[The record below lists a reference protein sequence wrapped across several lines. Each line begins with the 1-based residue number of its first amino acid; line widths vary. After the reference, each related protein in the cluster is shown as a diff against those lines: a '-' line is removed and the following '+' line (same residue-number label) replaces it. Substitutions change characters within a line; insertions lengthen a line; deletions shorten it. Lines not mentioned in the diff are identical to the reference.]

1 MTREDEYRQNAAT
14 CLHLA
19 DQSRD
24 QAIRLGLI
32 DMAHGWLRL
41 AEQAEK
47 NSDIDLQYEVAPTR
61 SEIPIVPQT

>member
-1 MTREDEYRQNAAT
+1 
-14 CLHLA
+14 
-19 DQSRD
+19 
-24 QAIRLGLI
+24 LGLI

-47 NSDIDLQYEVAPTR
+47 NSGIDLEYEVPPRR